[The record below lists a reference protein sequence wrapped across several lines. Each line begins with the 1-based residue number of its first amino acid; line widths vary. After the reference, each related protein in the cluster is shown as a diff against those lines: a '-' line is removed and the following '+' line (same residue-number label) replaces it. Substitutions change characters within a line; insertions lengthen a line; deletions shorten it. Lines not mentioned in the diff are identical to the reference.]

1 MSTQAGWYAIVHTHE
16 PQTVVL
22 EKLPARLGRGASCEL
37 VIADSTISDE
47 HAVLR
52 FDGEHLTITD
62 DSSSNGSTVG
72 SVPLRP
78 RVPRILLPGSQVR
91 LGRVLVEIH
100 RTAPEREGSTVE
112 IALGLLHAAHPAV
125 VVIEGPDFGRTF
137 ELRDRAIVGR
147 GSKCE
152 IALSDPSVSLEHIEL
167 KLRDRELSAT
177 DLGSRH
183 GTRVGSTTL
192 HAQQTARWDS
202 SAVLAIGQT
211 VLGVVGIVDTKRVEI
226 ASVEDVA
233 RDALAPSLSAPTPHS
248 DEAGVAPPPPM
259 PTVTS
264 SAAAIVAV
272 PLVGRG
278 APATASS
285 PTSRAIRFALI
296 AVVLF
301 AFATIGWLVLSA
313 LSTS

>member
-1 MSTQAGWYAIVHTHE
+1 MSTQGGWYAIVHTRE
-16 PQTVVL
+16 PQTVAL
-22 EKLPARLGRGASCEL
+22 EKLPVRLGRGASCEV

-52 FDGEHLTITD
+52 FDGDHLTITD

-100 RTAPEREGSTVE
+100 RTACEREGSTVE
-112 IALGLLHAAHPAV
+112 IALGLLHAAGPAV
-125 VVIEGPDFGRTF
+125 VVIEGPDLGRTF

-147 GSKCE
+147 GSKCD
-152 IALSDPSVSLEHIEL
+152 IALSDPSVSLEHVEL
-167 KLRDRELSAT
+167 KLRDGELSAT

-183 GTRVGSTTL
+183 GTRVGSETL
-192 HAQQTARWDS
+192 FAHQTARWDF

-211 VLGVVGIVDTKRVEI
+211 VLGVVGRVDAKRVEI

-233 RDALAPSLSAPTPHS
+233 REELAPSPNAPTAHA
-248 DEAGVAPPPPM
+248 DEASVEPPPPM
-259 PTVTS
+259 PTITS
-264 SAAAIVAV
+264 SAAAIVAT
-272 PLVGRG
+272 PLVRKG
-278 APATASS
+278 APAASS

-301 AFATIGWLVLSA
+301 AFATLGWLVLSA